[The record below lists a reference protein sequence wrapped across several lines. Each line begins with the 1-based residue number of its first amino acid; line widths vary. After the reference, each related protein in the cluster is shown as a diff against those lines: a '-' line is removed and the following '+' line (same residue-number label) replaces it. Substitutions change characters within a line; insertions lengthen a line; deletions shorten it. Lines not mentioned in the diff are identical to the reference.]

1 MKTIFI
7 FILSVFTV
15 NLAFTQI
22 TFGPAS
28 NGTTYNTCNDFLIDS
43 GGQGGTGYGVNELQT
58 ITICPDTPN
67 EIISITFNLF
77 SLDLTNTGT
86 QQNPDLDQMS
96 VFDGMDV
103 NAPTLG
109 SYTGNGLQQVVI
121 QATQLNPTGCITLQF
136 YSNNL
141 GTGQFSASVS
151 CETPCNDPFAGAE
164 IIGGI
169 TTDSIRVCIG
179 ETVNFQNTNSSAA
192 PGFILIDYQWDFMD
206 GTSAQGQSASHAYD
220 VAGEYRVQL
229 YVTDDNGC
237 SNPNLVDLQVL
248 VGTEPT
254 FIGFPG
260 DTTLCLGEQ
269 LTLTADP
276 VTYQQIW
283 NGFSGVQAVDD
294 GCLYD
299 SLLGVAQEIPL
310 LQTGFNAGATVNSM
324 ADLQSLCIE
333 MEHSF
338 MGDLVL
344 IVQCPNGQSV
354 TLHQQGGGG
363 TQLGVPIQTDN
374 VDCDDPTTQG
384 VPSIYCFTPQATET
398 WVGWVANQ
406 GGFGLTLPPGDYAS
420 VNPLDG
426 LIGCPLNGIWTLNV
440 IDNWAA
446 DDGTVFSFGVN
457 FDPSLYPAVTQF
469 EPQIGPNSDS
479 SFWAAGQFITNMS
492 PDGNVID
499 LNITTPGTYVY
510 EYFVTDDFG
519 CTNDSTVTVTMEGNP
534 QANAGLDTTI
544 CGQANAQVQLNGSI
558 LGGANSGSPCTYA
571 LLLEDSFGDSWNGN
585 TIDVTINGTTTNY
598 TVGFNNNGGSSNLIN
613 LNIPHGASISLTF
626 NATGNWINEC
636 EFTLTDP
643 NGTVIY
649 QDGQVGSP
657 STATQSFVADC
668 YGGFVFEW
676 TSPTN
681 LNDPTVPNPV
691 ATLSN
696 PETFTLSIY
705 PIGHPLCVTTDDV
718 NVNLAQVPDA
728 GNDSVLTICAD
739 GAPQDLFPLL
749 GPNAETTNAIWL
761 DPNNAVINMPYD
773 PLTMDGGTYKYV
785 VGVGCTDTAE
795 VIVTEVV
802 ISLTSNLTDSDCN
815 ACNGVV
821 EVNALNNTN
830 PTQYSLDGIA
840 FQPTNVFTS
849 ICPGT
854 YTVSVIDDLGCGAD
868 LSVTINEINLPT
880 IDLVTV
886 TNVDCN
892 AANNGAVD
900 IAGSNVTQYEIDG
913 PTGIQTNATGSFTNL
928 APGNYTVTVDNGFGC
943 TAIDNFVVTEPNP
956 LIITNIISDSVICEG
971 ATIDLFV
978 AGQGGSSPITFEWTE
993 NTAVIGTGNT
1003 LTVSPQASTQYCV
1016 TITEACGS
1024 PTQTECVTVTNPT
1037 VIQPVLTPDIT
1048 GACFPFE
1055 VVFTNNTNSSEVA
1068 FTEISFGDGT
1078 DVVLN
1083 GLSPVAHTYQQA
1095 GIYDVNVQIT
1105 SVFGCEYSVSYPSL
1119 ITAYDYPEAD
1129 FNSMPSPVSMFDT
1142 EVQLTSSSSSDVVG
1156 FNWSFT
1162 GADIVTSSLEDPMVN
1177 YPELEVGSY
1186 PVQLIV
1192 TNANGCSDTIVKDVN
1207 VISDVLFFAPNTFTP
1222 DDNEFNQNWS
1232 VSILGIDVYDF
1243 NVKVFNRWGQIMFE
1257 SNDPNGAWDGTYG
1270 GKLVPS
1276 GMYAWILE
1284 TKDAE
1289 TDARY
1294 KYQGHVT
1301 VLR

>member
-1 MKTIFI
+1 MKTLFI
-7 FILSVFTV
+7 FIVSIFSI
-15 NLAFTQI
+15 NFAFSQI

-28 NGTTYNTCNDFLIDS
+28 NGLTFNTCNDFLIDS
-43 GGQGGTGYGVNELQT
+43 GGQGGTGYGTNELQT

-67 EIISITFNLF
+67 EVISITFNLF

-86 QQNPDLDQMS
+86 QQNPNLDQMS
-96 VFDGMDV
+96 VYDGTDV

-121 QATQLNPTGCITLQF
+121 QATQLNPSGCITLQF

-151 CETPCNDPFAGAE
+151 CETPCNNPFAGAE

-192 PGFILIDYQWDFMD
+192 PGFTLIDYQWDFMD
-206 GTSAQGQSASHAYD
+206 GTSAQGQSVSHAYD

-276 VTYQQIW
+276 VSYQQIW

-299 SLLGVAQEIPL
+299 TLLGVAQEIPL

-324 ADLQSLCIE
+324 ADLQSLCVE

-344 IVQCPNGQSV
+344 IVECPNGQSV

-363 TQLGVPIQTDN
+363 TQLGVPVQADN

-384 VPSIYCFTPQATET
+384 VPSIYCFTPQATDT
-398 WVGWVANQ
+398 WVNWVASQ

-426 LIGCPLNGIWTLNV
+426 LIGCPLNGIWTLDV

-457 FDPSLYPAVTQF
+457 FDPSLYPAITQF

-499 LNITTPGTYVY
+499 LNITTPGSYTY
-510 EYFVTDDFG
+510 EFFVTDDFG

-558 LGGANSGSPCTYA
+558 QGGASSGSPCNYS

-598 TVGFNNNGGSSNLIN
+598 TVTNANNGGNFNLVN
-613 LNIPHGASISLTF
+613 LSIPHGATIGITF

-643 NGTVIY
+643 TGTIIY

-657 STATQSFVADC
+657 STMTQNFIADC

-676 TSPTN
+676 SAATN
-681 LNDPTVPNPV
+681 LNDPSLPNPI

-696 PETFTLSIY
+696 PETFTLSVY
-705 PIGHPLCVTTDDV
+705 PIGHPLCVTTDDI

-728 GNDSVLTICAD
+728 GNDAVLTICSD
-739 GAPQDLFPLL
+739 GSPQDLFPLL

-761 DPNNAVINMPYD
+761 DPNNNVVNMPYD
-773 PLTMDGGTYKYV
+773 PLTMNGGLYKYI
-785 VGVGCTDTAE
+785 VGIGCTDTAE
-795 VIVTEVV
+795 VLVNEIT
-802 ISLTSNLTDSDCN
+802 INLSSTLTDSDCN

-821 EVNALNNTN
+821 EINASNNTN
-830 PTQYSLDGIA
+830 PTQYSLDGIT
-840 FQPTNVFTS
+840 FQGTNIFTG

-854 YTVSVIDDLGCGAD
+854 YTANVVDDLGCGAD
-868 LSVTINEINLPT
+868 IQVIINEINLPT
-880 IDLVTV
+880 IDAITV
-886 TNVDCN
+886 IDVDCN
-892 AANNGAVD
+892 SANNGSVE
-900 IAGSNVTQYEIDG
+900 ILTTNVALVEING
-913 PTGIQTNATGSFTNL
+913 PNGTLVNPTGIFNNL
-928 APGNYTVTVDNGFGC
+928 APGNYSILVDNGFGC
-943 TAIDNFVVTEPNP
+943 TAVDNFVVTEPLP
-956 LIITNIISDSVICEG
+956 LSITNIIPDSVICEG
-971 ATIDLFV
+971 ATIDLFA
-978 AGQGGSSPITFEWTE
+978 AGQGGSSPITFVWTE
-993 NTAVIGTGNT
+993 NLTALGTGNSI
-1003 LTVSPQASTQYCV
+1003 TVSPQSATQYCA

-1024 PTQTECVTVTNPT
+1024 PTQTACVDISNPAP
-1037 VIQPVLTPDIT
+1037 IQPILTPDVT

-1055 VVFTNNTNSSEVA
+1055 VVFTNNTNSTEVA
-1068 FTEISFGDGT
+1068 FTEINFGDGT
-1078 DVVLN
+1078 NVILN
-1083 GLSPVAHTYQQA
+1083 GLSPVAHTFEQV
-1095 GIYDVNVQIT
+1095 GIYDVDVLIT
-1105 SVFGCEYSVSYPSL
+1105 SIYGCEYQVSYPSL
-1119 ITAYDYPEAD
+1119 ITAFDYPEAD
-1129 FNSMPSPVSMFDT
+1129 FNIMPSPVSMFDT
-1142 EVQLTSSSSSDVVG
+1142 EVQLTSVSSPDVVN
-1156 FNWSFT
+1156 FNWNFT
-1162 GADIVTSSLEDPMVN
+1162 GADIAFSSLEDPVVN
-1177 YPELEVGSY
+1177 YPELVIGNY

-1192 TNANGCSDTIVKDVN
+1192 TNANGCSDTIIKDVN

-1222 DDNEFNQNWS
+1222 DDNEYNQNWS
-1232 VSILGIDVYDF
+1232 ISILGIDVFDF
-1243 NVKVFNRWGQIMFE
+1243 NLKVFNRWGQLMFE
-1257 SNDPNGAWDGTYG
+1257 SNDPNGAWDGTYD

-1276 GMYAWILE
+1276 GTYVWILE
-1284 TKDAE
+1284 TKDE
-1289 TDARY
+1289 QTDERY
-1294 KYQGHVT
+1294 EYKGYVT